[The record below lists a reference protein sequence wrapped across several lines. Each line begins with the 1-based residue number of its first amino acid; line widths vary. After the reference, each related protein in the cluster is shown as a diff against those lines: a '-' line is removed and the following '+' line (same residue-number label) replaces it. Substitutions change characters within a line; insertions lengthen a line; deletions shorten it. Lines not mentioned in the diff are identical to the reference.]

1 MFDSFL
7 YATKLII
14 IKLII
19 AVIRSNIDRLAKV
32 GIG

>member
-14 IKLII
+14 TII
-19 AVIRSNIDRLAKV
+19 VVIRSNIDRFAKV